1 MIIIE
6 IAPTSVMDTAR
17 RAGGSRG
24 SAGAG
29 SSSGSSSSGGSSS
42 SSGGSSGSSSSGGS
56 SGGSGSSGG
65 GSSGGGSSSGGSS
78 SSSGRSSGGRSP
90 GKSTA
95 SMVSKL
101 SIAKPS
107 VPQGPKVGTSLP
119 SGGATSGRGADRYSG
134 GPTGTGGIQTVIIN
148 PLSPQFGLQSTADVG
163 AKKTNTPDVQNERTT
178 NSDNDDTLKADDQV
192 LDDPVM
198 PEPEIVVDIY
208 EEIPEEEMPEE
219 TIPLDEPPVEIVDD
233 PILDSETKIGDEPP
247 VDFGVDTPTNGA
259 SEIIDGHTDPI
270 LTIPKLNL
278 DSAKAF
284 YQNNKEHLA
293 IAIGITG
300 LVLASTK
307 LKRRG

>member
-1 MIIIE
+1 
-6 IAPTSVMDTAR
+6 
-17 RAGGSRG
+17 
-24 SAGAG
+24 
-29 SSSGSSSSGGSSS
+29 
-42 SSGGSSGSSSSGGS
+42 
-56 SGGSGSSGG
+56 
-65 GSSGGGSSSGGSS
+65 
-78 SSSGRSSGGRSP
+78 
-90 GKSTA
+90 
-95 SMVSKL
+95 MVSKL

-148 PLSPQFGLQSTADVG
+148 PLSPQFGLQTTADVG
-163 AKKTNTPDVQNERTT
+163 AKKTNTPDVQKERTT
-178 NSDNDDTLKADDQV
+178 NSDNDNTLKPDDQV
-192 LDDPVM
+192 LDEPVM
-198 PEPEIVVDIY
+198 PEPEIIVDIY
-208 EEIPEEEMPEE
+208 EEIPEEEMPVDV
-219 TIPLDEPPVEIVDD
+219 IPLDEPPVEIVDD

-259 SEIIDGHTDPI
+259 SEIIDGQGPI

-278 DSAKAF
+278 DGAKSF

>member
-1 MIIIE
+1 
-6 IAPTSVMDTAR
+6 
-17 RAGGSRG
+17 
-24 SAGAG
+24 
-29 SSSGSSSSGGSSS
+29 
-42 SSGGSSGSSSSGGS
+42 
-56 SGGSGSSGG
+56 
-65 GSSGGGSSSGGSS
+65 
-78 SSSGRSSGGRSP
+78 
-90 GKSTA
+90 
-95 SMVSKL
+95 MVSKL

-107 VPQGPKVGTSLP
+107 VPPAPRTGTSLP

-148 PLSPQFGLQSTADVG
+148 PLSPQFGLQTTADVG
-163 AKKTNTPDVQNERTT
+163 AKKTNTPDVQKERTT
-178 NSDNDDTLKADDQV
+178 NSDNDNTLKADDQV

-270 LTIPKLNL
+270 LIIPKLNL

-284 YQNNKEHLA
+284 YQKNKEHLA